1 MINPLCNLHSRERYF
16 INKML
21 FKRRIILNAR
31 LTSCNL
37 QLYCSSRYTCN
48 MSLAGN
54 YQTIVNQQRT
64 ILKALHL
71 LLHIEAIDVVEEFL
85 ISLNRHRERNLI
97 RIRATIL
104 DKLIFK
110 RDFYFIRC
118 VRKYLFIVNITDNHY
133 TLFLSFFNFS
143 SPLATPFSP
152 SIV

>member
-21 FKRRIILNAR
+21 FEHRVVLNAR
-31 LTSCNL
+31 FTSCNL
-37 QLYCSSRYTCN
+37 QLYSRRSDTCN
-48 MSLAGN
+48 MPLAGDN
-54 YQTIVNQQRT
+54 QTIVNQQCT

-71 LLHIEAIDVVEEFL
+71 FLHIEAIDVIEKLL
-85 ISLNRHRERNLI
+85 ISLNRHRERDLI
-97 RIRATIL
+97 RVRATIF

-110 RDFYFIRC
+110 SDFYFIRC